1 MWTAGYYEAHVTVP
15 GVLDF
20 YGDLRIGGPFG
31 VIGGFNRDL
40 GWSTTNNDPLLAQV
54 YAVDADPTTTGTQE
68 LKQWQALLG
77 YVSALPDTDDDDIP
91 NIPAAYGSVQG
102 RIVEQ

>member
-1 MWTAGYYEAHVTVP
+1 VEGFTAG
-15 GVLDF
+15 
-20 YGDLRIGGPFG
+20 
-31 VIGGFNRDL
+31 
-40 GWSTTNNDPLLAQV
+40 LLAV
-54 YAVDADPTTTGTQE
+54 NAKDDDCKTLVDPTTRYVDADPKTKGTQE

-77 YVSALPDTDDDDIP
+77 YVSAFPDTDGDDIP